1 MKKLKLLGV
10 LAASA
15 LMMIGAANA
24 AGTSVDHAF
33 EPYVGEHH
41 GKFYSEYASKND
53 LIKAGSATN
62 LEIAR
67 EGMVLLKNHNN
78 MLPLEGV
85 TNVSI
90 FGKNSNSSK
99 WLRGGGG
106 SGVGRIN
113 GETGVDIEQS
123 LQKVGMTVNPTLKSF
138 YESSASGSGREGT
151 TRYDGVNDL
160 AIGETP
166 IASYTDAVKASFD
179 EYNDA
184 AFVVLVRSGS
194 EGTDL
199 VAMNARDSRKS
210 GEP

>member
-1 MKKLKLLGV
+1 MKKLKLFGV

-15 LMMIGAANA
+15 LMMIGAANM
-24 AGTSVDHAF
+24 AGTSVDRAF

-41 GKFYSEYASKND
+41 GKFYSEYASRND
-53 LIKAGSATN
+53 LIKAGSETN

-67 EGMVLLKNHNN
+67 EGMVLLKNHDN
-78 MLPLEGV
+78 MLPLSGV

-106 SGVGRIN
+106 SGSGRIN

-138 YESSASGSGREGT
+138 YEGSSSGSGREGT
-151 TRYDGVNDL
+151 TRYDGVND
-160 AIGETP
+160 
-166 IASYTDAVKASFD
+166 
-179 EYNDA
+179 
-184 AFVVLVRSGS
+184 
-194 EGTDL
+194 
-199 VAMNARDSRKS
+199 
-210 GEP
+210 